1 MNSEY
6 NKTDFNTQDYQ
17 TLSILIPNNQTVL
30 HKNYVIANS
39 NQNDKKYVTFRWDLK
54 HKKCDDLIFYY
65 RCVKINQETG
75 EDDVLEDAD

>member
-54 HKKCDDLIFYY
+54 H
-65 RCVKINQETG
+65 
-75 EDDVLEDAD
+75 